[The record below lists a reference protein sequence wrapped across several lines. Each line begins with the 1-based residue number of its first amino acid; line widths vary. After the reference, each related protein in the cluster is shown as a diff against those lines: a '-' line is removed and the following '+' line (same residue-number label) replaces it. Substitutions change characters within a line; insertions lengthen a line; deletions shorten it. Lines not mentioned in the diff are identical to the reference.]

1 MSTSLKSNSLQSRT
15 NRSKELPEER
25 TVLGILKTIMPE
37 RERWRLEVL
46 KIIADSDRPIT
57 SYRIA
62 VELSKRGFNTRVS
75 TVHRFLDILNEIGV
89 GYRDKKWV
97 EVGRKCI
104 KISEKGMKVI
114 EILKTCI
121 DNFSSNNR

>member
-1 MSTSLKSNSLQSRT
+1 M
-15 NRSKELPEER
+15 
-25 TVLGILKTIMPE
+25 ILPE

-75 TVHRFLDILNEIGV
+75 TVHRFLDILKKTGIS
-89 GYRDKKWV
+89 YRKKEWE
-97 EVGRKCI
+97 EVNSKCI
-104 KISEKGMKVI
+104 KISEKGIKVV
-114 EILKTCI
+114 EILKTHV
-121 DNFSSNNR
+121 DNFSSNS

>member
-1 MSTSLKSNSLQSRT
+1 
-15 NRSKELPEER
+15 
-25 TVLGILKTIMPE
+25 VLGILKTIMPE